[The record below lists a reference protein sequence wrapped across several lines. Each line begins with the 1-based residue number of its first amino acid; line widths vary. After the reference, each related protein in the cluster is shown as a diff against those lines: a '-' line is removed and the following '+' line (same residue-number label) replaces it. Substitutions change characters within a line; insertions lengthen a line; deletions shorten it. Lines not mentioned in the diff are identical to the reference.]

1 MADAIAQKRLFKA
14 ATTGDKAAIRAL
26 VFEDVDFDARDE
38 EDRTAFNIATQYGHV
53 DAAQTILAARQMKAM
68 QNMGLTSPQFEDVT
82 RKAVRR
88 A

>member
-1 MADAIAQKRLFKA
+1 MADTIAQKRLFTA
-14 ATTGDKAAIRAL
+14 AATGDKATIRAL

-53 DAAQTILAARQMKAM
+53 DTAKTILAARQMKAM
-68 QNMGLTSPQFEDVT
+68 QVMGLTSPQFEDVA
-82 RKAVRR
+82 RRAVRR

>member
-1 MADAIAQKRLFKA
+1 MADATAQKRLFA
-14 ATTGDKAAIRAL
+14 AAATGDKAAIRAL
-26 VFEDVDFDARDE
+26 VFEDVDFDARDA
-38 EDRTAFNIATQYGHV
+38 EDRTAFNIATQYGHA

-68 QNMGLTSPQFEDVT
+68 QAMGLTSPQFEDVA